1 MRVCLRREV
10 EMRMRT
16 SVRGGRTVST
26 DVIAMSVRG
35 PGLPRMVLVDLPGV
49 ISVSSPACVCYCV
62 CLHGRDRYI
71 LMDILDQV

>member
-49 ISVSSPACVCYCV
+49 ISVSTAV

-71 LMDILDQV
+71 LRDILDQV